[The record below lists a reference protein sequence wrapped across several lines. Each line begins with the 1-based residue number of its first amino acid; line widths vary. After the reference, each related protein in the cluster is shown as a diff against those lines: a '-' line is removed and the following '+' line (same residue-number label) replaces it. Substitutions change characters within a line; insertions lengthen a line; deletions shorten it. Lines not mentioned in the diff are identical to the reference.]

1 MMNTKVCYTLA
12 DVFLLG
18 LCVTGS
24 LLNVTSLF
32 VRSGLNILLFFIILS
47 IVLIIIFKQNYKEF
61 LVHIRNSIKTLSCM
75 QGILIIIV
83 LLIFACYAL
92 MPPQLSDSF
101 YYHIQN
107 IIWNDQYHV
116 VPGLAN
122 INDQFGFN
130 SNFFLLSSTFG
141 FNQLFGQYIYALNPF
156 FFAFLFIFSIKKI
169 YDLNLI
175 QTTVQFLCCLIFFVI
190 YRRQIGSPSTDI
202 LSNILI
208 LYLFLFLL
216 IDPKSLY
223 KRFLV
228 FWMVAFYCITLK
240 LSSLIICLLCLYLL
254 IWFLKRKRYKV
265 LFFLFLTALFILI
278 PWIIRNIVITGYL
291 IYPYPDIDIFD
302 VDWKVPEY
310 YVTIS
315 KDFIHAY
322 AISVDAMYIY
332 IDKIQELNFWD
343 KVSIWLHEQSYIDII
358 LVALAIISPF
368 LFCIFCIKY
377 TNNLVKN
384 LSLII
389 LWILCFIGIIF
400 CLFLAPAVR
409 FSLAYIT
416 ISIFIPLYLLI
427 KHLNFKD
434 IIGSSVLYFL
444 PKLTLF
450 FLITMVTIISSRY
463 IYVIL
468 DRNKPLW
475 AILYKPQN
483 MDNIDGY
490 KDRQIN
496 QIELNNGIIFYKVE
510 GCFDCQLPCSNVL
523 RPGLEARGTTLQDGF
538 RMK

>member
-32 VRSGLNILLFFIILS
+32 VRSGLNILLFFIISS

-61 LVHIRNSIKTLSCM
+61 LVHIKNSIKTLSCM
-75 QGILIIIV
+75 QAILIIIV
-83 LLIFACYAL
+83 LLLFACYAL

-156 FFAFLFIFSIKKI
+156 FFAFLFIISIKKI

-175 QTTVQFLCCLIFFVI
+175 QTTVLFLCCLIFFVI

-322 AISVDAMYIY
+322 AISMDAMYIY
-332 IDKIQELNFWD
+332 IYKIQELNFWD